1 MRINASA
8 KEIMPFEDLIS
19 KVQSHYQT
27 NGAVKL
33 IPDDAWEGHKLPE
46 DIQKQLGK
54 SKQTIDYKFQYL
66 SELKDGIYELEN
78 KYLSESV
85 NRIDKLEI
93 YKSKNKNKKNRKI
106 TLKIMFLYW
115 SKLCFVKSVFKCS

>member
-1 MRINASA
+1 MFSARISINPQATLN
-8 KEIMPFEDLIS
+8 KNQCICRRNEDLIS

-27 NGAVKL
+27 NGDVKL

-54 SKQTIDYKFQYL
+54 SKQTIDYKFRFL

-78 KYLSESV
+78 KYLSESE
-85 NRIDKLEI
+85 NGIDKLEI
-93 YKSKNKNKKNRKI
+93 YKPKNKNNNKNRKI
-106 TLKIMFLYW
+106 T
-115 SKLCFVKSVFKCS
+115 VKVIFC